1 MKKLMKKKNNKGFS
15 LVELIV
21 VVLILGIIAVALA
34 PQVMKWVGTAR
45 KNSDENTAK
54 DIKSSVQTALAD
66 WQSRGGTIWGTS
78 SSTVDVTFD
87 LVKGQAITL
96 GGGAFTDLS
105 GDDTLVKCLEEV
117 IGSDN
122 KQYPKSSSGNGE
134 FSVTLTGNG
143 KNISVAVSYPGMP
156 TN

>member
-66 WQSRGGTIWGTS
+66 WQSRGGEIWGS
-78 SSTVDVTFD
+78 SSTTVTVTFD
-87 LVKGQAITL
+87 LVKGSPIAVNGT
-96 GGGAFTDLS
+96 FNDLT

-122 KQYPKSSSGNGE
+122 KQYPKSSSGDGK